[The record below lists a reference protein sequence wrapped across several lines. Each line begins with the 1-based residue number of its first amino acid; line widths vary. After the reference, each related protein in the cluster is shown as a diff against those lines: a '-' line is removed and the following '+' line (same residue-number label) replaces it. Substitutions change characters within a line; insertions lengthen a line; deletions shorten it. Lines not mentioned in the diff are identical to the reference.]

1 MIFLI
6 NPQGLTRKGTVLR
19 KQAEVL
25 FAVKNT
31 VLETAYE

>member
-1 MIFLI
+1 VIFYITLNDWLEKKI
-6 NPQGLTRKGTVLR
+6 LMKQG
-19 KQAEVL
+19 EVL